1 MGYEPKNG
9 QVTLWKNDKYT
20 TGGNQPYAKG
30 KGLDLNGNEFEY
42 TLWIPKSDKIK
53 GFNMS
58 ISEPYV
64 KPTSDN
70 IPQPQTNAE
79 PFPTRNDETD
89 LPF

>member
-9 QVTLWKNDKYT
+9 QITIWKNEKYVK
-20 TGGNQPYAKG
+20 GGNLPYASG
-30 KGLDLNGNEFEY
+30 KGLDLNGKEHQY

-53 GFNMS
+53 GFNLT

-64 KPTSDN
+64 KPTPEAT
-70 IPQPQTNAE
+70 PQINQSE
-79 PFPTRNDETD
+79 PEPDY